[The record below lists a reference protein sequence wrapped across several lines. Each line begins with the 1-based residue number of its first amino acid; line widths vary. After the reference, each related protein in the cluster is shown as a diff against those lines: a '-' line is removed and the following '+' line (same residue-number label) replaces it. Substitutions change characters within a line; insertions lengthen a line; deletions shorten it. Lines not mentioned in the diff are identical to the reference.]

1 MKQGRF
7 FLTPAHWMI
16 RSFVLLAGVSL
27 FGCSSRTPGTGLGG
41 LPSGGE
47 APVVDVSPEL
57 ASWLLGFS
65 GSQLGRNGAAVGERI
80 ARLGEPKQSWK
91 WKAPGLISDFS
102 MAAGSGVVLLS
113 TIRDGDSSES
123 SERNGRYL
131 VALDRE
137 GRQKFKKNLAAQTR
151 VQSIRSDG
159 RLAYV
164 SNYEHR
170 LEAIESNGNVRW
182 ATQASCRPVPLEAPR
197 SLLCVEDDAAV
208 PGVVFRVFDDEDGH
222 LIHEFG
228 GVTDRKSEALAF
240 RKTLDGRFFV
250 VGMTGGDIALF
261 RSGRAEDGSAFV
273 RKLWERRV
281 EGEITDVALAG
292 SDSARKLLP
301 GEAPEVSVLHWE
313 GSAQKVSFFERTG
326 LLHSSHTLAE
336 SGPAQQLE
344 ISATA
349 DRIWLQG
356 NGAKGQF
363 LTLLRRESSR
373 GWAPAIRRH
382 FPRAAEYSIPL
393 IPVRSGAVAGVEEN
407 VAGRRRNHLVGLDLE
422 GALLW
427 RMPVQSSEGAY
438 LYGQGIAP
446 DGTLVAVATDDG
458 VVAAYQLSDMKDRR

>member
-1 MKQGRF
+1 
-7 FLTPAHWMI
+7 
-16 RSFVLLAGVSL
+16 V
-27 FGCSSRTPGTGLGG
+27 TG
-41 LPSGGE
+41 
-47 APVVDVSPEL
+47 A
-57 ASWLLGFS
+57 
-65 GSQLGRNGAAVGERI
+65 QLGRNGAAVGEKI
-80 ARLGEPKQSWK
+80 ARLGEPRQSWK

-102 MAAGSGVVLLS
+102 MAASNGMVLLS
-113 TIRDGDSSES
+113 TIRDGDSQEP

-131 VALDRE
+131 VVLDRD
-137 GRQKFKKNLAAQTR
+137 GNQKFKKPLSAQTR
-151 VQSIRSDG
+151 VQAIRSDG

-182 ATQASCRPVPLEAPR
+182 TTQASCRPVPLDLPR

-208 PGVVFRVFDDEDGH
+208 PGVVFRVFDDHDGR
-222 LIHEFG
+222 LLHEFS
-228 GVTDRKSEALAF
+228 GVPDRKSEALAY

-261 RSGRAEDGSAFV
+261 RAGRSEDGSGFV

-292 SDSARKLLP
+292 SDAARKLLP
-301 GEAPEVSVLHWE
+301 GEAPEVSVLYWE
-313 GSAQKVSFFERTG
+313 GSVQKVALFERTG
-326 LLHSSHTLAE
+326 LLHSSHTLTEA
-336 SGPAQQLE
+336 GPSQQIE
-344 ISATA
+344 ISAAA

-356 NGAKGQF
+356 NGPKGQF

-373 GWAPAIRRH
+373 GWVPAIRRH

-393 IPVRSGAVAGVEEN
+393 IPVRKGAVAGVEEN
-407 VAGRRRNHLVGLDLE
+407 VAGRRKNHLVGLDLE
-422 GALLW
+422 GELLW
-427 RMPVQSSEGAY
+427 RMPVHSSEGAY

-458 VVAAYQLSDMKDRR
+458 LVSAYRFGQSGRESEQATRPGNQSP